1 MQITRDE
8 NEAYQLLKLH
18 LERSLQDSDVLV
30 LNRNNSHDRL
40 EAMTQVPDGSP
51 IEELLKGAQPDSCLA
66 VRLGKPHERGAGR
79 EPLLTCELCGHCST
93 STCVPSL
100 VGGEVIGAV
109 LVQHPAPLD
118 PASKRRVEASITQ
131 ASPVLANLRN
141 LALSQTRAL
150 TDQLTGLPNRRSV
163 DDTLKRM
170 AAFANR
176 SVTPLAAVLFD
187 LDPFKKINDLAGHE
201 KGDEVLAAVGV
212 AVAAECRASDFVG
225 RYGGEEFVLLLPD
238 TDRAGAVVIA
248 EKVRLAI
255 AAVEVVGVS
264 RAITASLGV
273 AAIPDDASEHG
284 QLVRAAD
291 RALYLAKAAGRNRVA
306 TLVAEDSQPIVVT

>member
-1 MQITRDE
+1 
-8 NEAYQLLKLH
+8 
-18 LERSLQDSDVLV
+18 
-30 LNRNNSHDRL
+30 
-40 EAMTQVPDGSP
+40 
-51 IEELLKGAQPDSCLA
+51 
-66 VRLGKPHERGAGR
+66 
-79 EPLLTCELCGHCST
+79 
-93 STCVPSL
+93 L

-187 LDPFKKINDLAGHE
+187 LDHFKKINDLAGHE